1 MVISHQIIFQE
12 EREKMNEVS
21 DSIGT
26 RRTMAILAV
35 VFGLFVVIFG
45 PFLIQST
52 LDVLT
57 EKIASLIPTQPG
69 MVLAGVLLPTF
80 FIIFRG
86 IDIVASIA
94 LVLIAYPLWKGENW
108 AWPVALSCIS
118 LPTLFGIYTSLPF
131 LVQFGKPAPAA
142 LILLL
147 GLITFWTFLFLK
159 VGSRIEKT
167 ARFFVFTMLGIV
179 PAHIIVLVNHGVKG
193 LMERPDKP
201 MFTDPMITIYGFEAP
216 MNFIAFVMCII
227 AIPLLASHK
236 TSGWWL
242 GLIAGVTVIVANYP
256 THFIRMQTSD
266 FLVAGTLGLLL
277 TISLLIP
284 AFKASL
290 LGKQDPAT

>member
-1 MVISHQIIFQE
+1 
-12 EREKMNEVS
+12 MNDVK
-21 DSIGT
+21 DSIAA

-35 VFGLFVVIFG
+35 VLGLFIVIFG
-45 PFLIQST
+45 PSLIQST
-52 LDVLT
+52 LDALM
-57 EKIASLIPTQPG
+57 EKIASLIPTQPN

-80 FIIFRG
+80 FFIFRG
-86 IDIVASIA
+86 FDMVAGIT
-94 LVLIAYPLWKGENW
+94 LVLIAYPLWKGETW

-118 LPTLFGIYTSLPF
+118 FPTLFGIYTSLPF

-142 LILLL
+142 LLLIF
-147 GLITFWTFLFLK
+147 GLITFWTFLLIK

-193 LMERPDKP
+193 LMDRPDKP
-201 MFTDPMITIYGFEAP
+201 LFTDPMITIYGFEAP

-227 AIPLLASHK
+227 AIPLLASRK
-236 TSGWWL
+236 QTGWWL

-256 THFIRMQTSD
+256 THIIRMQTSD
-266 FLVAGTLGLLL
+266 FLVAGTLGVLL

>member
-1 MVISHQIIFQE
+1 
-12 EREKMNEVS
+12 MNEVK
-21 DSIGT
+21 DSIGA

-35 VFGLFVVIFG
+35 VFGLFIVIFG
-45 PFLIQST
+45 PSLIQTT
-52 LDVLT
+52 LDALM
-57 EKIASLIPTQPG
+57 EKIASLIPTQPN

-80 FIIFRG
+80 FFIFRG
-86 IDIVASIA
+86 IDMVAGIT
-94 LVLIAYPLWKGENW
+94 LVL
-108 AWPVALSCIS
+108 SF
-118 LPTLFGIYTSLPF
+118 PTLFGVYTSLPF

-142 LILLL
+142 LLLLL

-227 AIPLLASHK
+227 AIPLLASRK
-236 TSGWWL
+236 QSGWWL
-242 GLIAGVTVIVANYP
+242 GLIAGATVIIANYP
-256 THFIRMQTSD
+256 THIIRMQTSD